1 MRRSVAIASRIGSM
15 TTMTYLIA
23 PSESR
28 ALYQGGPRVSSVA
41 WGMWRFRGTDV
52 GAARS
57 LILAALDAGVTLFDT
72 ADIYG
77 PDNGEGFG
85 ASEALLGQVLAA
97 SPELAS
103 RMVIAT
109 KGGIVIG
116 TPYNSSEAYVASAID
131 ASLRRMGVEH
141 VALWQIHRPDI
152 LTHPAETARALEA
165 AHKAGKIG
173 AVGVSNYTPSQV
185 EALAA
190 HLSLPVV
197 SCQPEFSPL
206 AVAPLS
212 DGVLDQ
218 AVTRSMTVLAW
229 SPLGGGRLASPTDD
243 RARAV
248 AVILDEIAETF
259 SVSRAAAAYSWIMA
273 HPAQP
278 IPIVGTQTPERI
290 AEIPDAYKPRWTRA
304 DWYRVLVASMGAPL
318 P

>member
-1 MRRSVAIASRIGSM
+1 
-15 TTMTYLIA
+15 MTYLDA
-23 PSESR
+23 PAPTR
-28 ALYQGGPRVSSVA
+28 RLQADGPQISSVA
-41 WGMWRFRGTDV
+41 WGMWRFRGQDV
-52 GAARS
+52 AAARG
-57 LILAALDAGVTLFDT
+57 LVEAALDAGVTLFDT

-77 PDNGEGFG
+77 PDNGEAFG
-85 ASEALLGQVLAA
+85 ASEALLGRVLAQA
-97 SPELAS
+97 PTLAQ

-109 KGGIVIG
+109 KGGIIPSV
-116 TPYNSSEAYVASAID
+116 PYDSSATYLESAID
-131 ASLRRMGVEH
+131 ASLRRLGVEH

-152 LTHPAETARALEA
+152 LTHPAEIARALEA

-190 HLSLPVV
+190 HLALPVV

-206 AVAPLS
+206 AIAPLS

-218 AVTRSMTVLAW
+218 ALARNMTVLAW
-229 SPLGGGRLASPTDD
+229 SPLGGGRLAAPTDD
-243 RARAV
+243 RTRAV
-248 AVILDEIAETF
+248 AAVLDEMAEAF
-259 SVSRAAAAYSWIMA
+259 GVSRAAAAYSWIMA
-273 HPAQP
+273 HPARP
-278 IPIVGTQTPERI
+278 IPIVGSQTVARI

>member
-28 ALYQGGPRVSSVA
+28 ALYQGGPHVSSVA

-77 PDNGEGFG
+77 PDNGEEFG

-97 SPELAS
+97 SPQLAS

-116 TPYNSSEAYVASAID
+116 TPYNSSEIYVTSAID
-131 ASLRRMGVEH
+131 ASLQRLGVEQ

-152 LTHPAETARALEA
+152 LTHPAETARALET

-218 AVTRSMTVLAW
+218 AVTRGMTVLAW